1 MGKKIMFKDELEII
15 KKNLSEHHRN
25 RKEVLIDCVNL
36 KLNQSLQDYYKS
48 MLRSQNVLANRNPIR
63 TIKKMSQESEQDE

>member
-1 MGKKIMFKDELEII
+1 MFKDELEII